1 MNVKFGKKDFLQKCT
16 QCMKYLE
23 GPEEIDECVFNK
35 DLKEVLKTLR
45 NVDFLQKFR
54 TNQGA
59 R

>member
-1 MNVKFGKKDFLQKCT
+1 
-16 QCMKYLE
+16 MKYLE
-23 GPEEIDECVFNK
+23 GAEEIDECVFNK
-35 DLKEVLKTLR
+35 DLNEVLKTLR

>member
-1 MNVKFGKKDFLQKCT
+1 
-16 QCMKYLE
+16 MKYLE